1 MKKFSLLVLTVMV
14 TAGVAFSSCDSK
26 KSVSLKSGLDS
37 ASYIIGASYGSGLKE
52 NLKTFPG
59 GPGNMEALIAGFI
72 NAAKGDS
79 IYLGM
84 DMQAAQTYV
93 NEYVQNAQSRLADET
108 KAEGE
113 KFLSENKSKSGVI
126 TTESGLQYKVI
137 TEGTGIKPSAEDTVM
152 VHYTGKL
159 LDGTVFDSSVERGEP
174 ATFLLGN
181 VISGWREGVQL
192 MPVGSKYILWI
203 PSDLAYGLQPPSQL
217 IKPNS
222 TLEFEVELL
231 DVMKTK

>member
-1 MKKFSLLVLTVMV
+1 MV

-37 ASYIIGASYGSGLKE
+37 ASYLIGASYGSGLKE

-59 GPGNMEALIAGFI
+59 GPGNLEALVAGFV

-79 IYLGM
+79 IHLGM
-84 DMQAAQTYV
+84 DVQALQTYV
-93 NEYVQNAQSRLADET
+93 NEYIQNTQSRLADET
-108 KAEGE
+108 RIEGE

-137 TEGTGIKPSAEDTVM
+137 TEGTGIRPLAEDTVM
-152 VHYTGKL
+152 VSYIGKL
-159 LDGTVFDSSVERGEP
+159 LDGTVFDNSADHGGP
-174 ATFLLGN
+174 ATFLLGG
-181 VISGWREGVQL
+181 VITGWREGVQL
-192 MPVGSKYILWI
+192 MPIGSKYIFWI
-203 PSDLAYGLQPPSQL
+203 PTDLAYGMQPPSPL

-222 TLEFEVELL
+222 MLEFEVELL
-231 DVMKTK
+231 DVMKAK